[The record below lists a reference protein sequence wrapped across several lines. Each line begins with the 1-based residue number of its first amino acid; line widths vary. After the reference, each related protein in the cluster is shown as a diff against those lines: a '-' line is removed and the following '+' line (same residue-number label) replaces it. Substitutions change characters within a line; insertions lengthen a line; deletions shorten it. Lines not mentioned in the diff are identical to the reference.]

1 VADRGAA
8 DAVHA
13 NDIPG
18 ATICKMHLRRWV
30 SMAVKTRYPQ
40 GLLVSCELPWDEHEK
55 LVEGGFREAVR
66 HFLKLGFR
74 HVYIFG
80 TAGEGYA
87 VTNQNFERIVEIF
100 AEETAHPEI
109 HPQIGIIGLSTS
121 TVLERIQIAYRA
133 GFRTFQISLPSWGAL
148 NDREMLRFF
157 REVCGAYPD
166 SQFLHYNLARSKR
179 LLGAADYRSIADV
192 VPNLVATKN
201 TSPNISF
208 ASELMRLVPELQH
221 FFGEAT
227 FPGGALH
234 GECSLLSSF
243 APLFPSAT
251 LRLFEL
257 ARTRQ
262 IEPLFDLQRD
272 YLTAVWTT
280 IAPMMKKEHIDGAY
294 DKALMRLGGFP
305 MPLRLLSPYESI
317 SEEVYEECRR
327 ILEEK
332 YSSWIG

>member
-1 VADRGAA
+1 MS
-8 DAVHA
+8 
-13 NDIPG
+13 
-18 ATICKMHLRRWV
+18 T
-30 SMAVKTRYPQ
+30 KTRYPQ
-40 GLLVSCELPWDEHEK
+40 GLLVSCEVPWDEHEK
-55 LVEGGFREAVR
+55 LMEDLFRQAVQ

-87 VTNQNFERIVEIF
+87 VNTQCFRRIVEIF
-100 AEETAHPEI
+100 REETNQPDVY
-109 HPQIGIIGLSTS
+109 PQVGIIGLSTS
-121 TVLERIQIAYRA
+121 IVLERIEIAHRA

-148 NDREMLRFF
+148 NDREVLRYF
-157 REVCGAYPD
+157 RDVCGAFSD

-179 LLGAADYRSIADV
+179 LLGAAEYRSIVDA

-201 TSPNISF
+201 TSPNVSF

-227 FPGGALH
+227 FPTATLH

-243 APLFPSAT
+243 APLFPSMT
-251 LRLFEL
+251 LKLFEF
-257 ARTRQ
+257 AKTKQ
-262 IEPLFDLQRD
+262 VEPLFALQRD
-272 YLTAVWTT
+272 YLSAVWTT
-280 IAPMMKKEHIDGAY
+280 IAAMMKKEHIDGAY

-317 SEEVYEECRR
+317 TEEVYQECRQ
-327 ILEEK
+327 ILEANF
-332 YSSWIG
+332 SSWVG

>member
-1 VADRGAA
+1 MSAKA
-8 DAVHA
+8 
-13 NDIPG
+13 
-18 ATICKMHLRRWV
+18 
-30 SMAVKTRYPQ
+30 RYPQ
-40 GLLVSCELPWDEHEK
+40 GLLVSCEIPWDEHER
-55 LVEGGFREAVR
+55 LMEDVFRHAVQ

-87 VTNQNFERIVEIF
+87 INTWYFRRIVEIF
-100 AEETAHPEI
+100 REETSQPEVY
-109 HPQIGIIGLSTS
+109 PQVGIIGLSTS
-121 TVLERIQIAYRA
+121 IVLERIEIAHRA

-148 NDREMLRFF
+148 NDREVLRYF
-157 REVCGAYPD
+157 RDVCGAFPD

-179 LLGAADYRSIADV
+179 LLGAADYRSIVDV
-192 VPNLVATKN
+192 VPNLAATKN
-201 TSPNISF
+201 TSPNVSF

-227 FPGGALH
+227 FPTAALH

-243 APLFPSAT
+243 APLFPSMT
-251 LRLFEL
+251 QRLFEL
-257 ARTRQ
+257 ARTKQ
-262 IEPLFDLQRD
+262 IEPLFALQHD
-272 YLTAVWTT
+272 YLSAVWTT

-317 SEEVYEECRR
+317 SEEVYEECRQ
-327 ILEEK
+327 ILEANF
-332 YSSWIG
+332 SSRMG